1 MAKLLCTI
9 WALMLNSLNVSIFK
23 TCFANAMEDDYGEP
37 LTTGPPITSFLFA
50 AGVYVIV
57 LKSTLFPQSFRKPN
71 PMLLCF
77 YEFLTT
83 AFFLE
88 FSIACIWT
96 PIDVLML
103 TTLPKAICHTLQDY
117 GFNEA
122 AETFVANKSS
132 MAALSYGT
140 ATTFFLLALHVTK
153 TVDYTILTEYGLTCF
168 GSYLKNKLWQQI
180 LSELPKSKQ
189 NRRCPCRPRRKNRSK
204 SRSKD
209 PKSQTY

>member
-1 MAKLLCTI
+1 MGKLLCTI
-9 WALMLNSLNVSIFK
+9 WALMLNSIDVSIFK
-23 TCFANAMEDDYGEP
+23 TCFANAMEDDFGEP
-37 LTTGPPITSFLFA
+37 LITGPPITSFLFA

-57 LKSTLFPQSFRKPN
+57 AQSTLFPQSFRKPN
-71 PMLLCF
+71 PMLLCI

-117 GFNEA
+117 GYHEV
-122 AETFVANKSS
+122 AETFVTNKSS

-140 ATTFFLLALHVTK
+140 STTFFLLALYVTN
-153 TVDYTILTEYGLTCF
+153 TVDYTILTDRGLTYF
-168 GSYLKNKLWQQI
+168 GSHLKNKLWQQI
-180 LSELPKSKQ
+180 KSELPKSNEIKS
-189 NRRCPCRPRRKNRSK
+189 CSCKPRKKKRSK
-204 SRSKD
+204 SRGLARI
-209 PKSQTY
+209 